1 MKSTTKNCTVRNV
14 HCSECAQEGHKWTE
28 CKSEVKKCL
37 NCGGGHRTLAMACPI
52 KKEKIREKKE
62 RKEQAEKEK
71 ITKPYNE
78 VIKKTVE
85 ESQSKATPTQ
95 LVLCT
100 EHSYRITTCIIHA
113 HFINMARPGPTRPL

>member
-1 MKSTTKNCTVRNV
+1 M
-14 HCSECAQEGHKWTE
+14 
-28 CKSEVKKCL
+28 
-37 NCGGGHRTLAMACPI
+37 AMACPI

-62 RKEQAEKEK
+62 RKQQAEREK

-85 ESQSKATPTQ
+85 ESQNKATPTQ
-95 LVLCT
+95 LILGR

-113 HFINMARPGPTRPL
+113 HFINMARPGTYEATLNKMLKANGLSPL